1 MLAVSIV
8 VIIASLASHPV
19 IRTFRDNRL
28 GEAAENVR
36 IVLAGSRLQAVDR
49 DEDWQF
55 RYEPGGTHYVRVPW
69 TQAATTSAANSSGG
83 RMSGTL
89 SEGIQFSAGGE
100 AASGELSPEV
110 LSGLPDES
118 ELSGLSWS
126 APVVFFPDGT
136 STSAFFEI
144 TDQYSGAR
152 EVTVRD
158 LTGAVAVKRPSMTVR
173 K

>member
-36 IVLAGSRLQAVDR
+36 IVLAGSRLQ
-49 DEDWQF
+49 F

-69 TQAATTSAANSSGG
+69 TQSATTSAANSSGG

-100 AASGELSPEV
+100 AASGELSPEL

-158 LTGAVAVKRPSMTVR
+158 LTGAVAVKRPSMTV
-173 K
+173 KK